1 MYLRKLKA
9 LIFLMMSRKKDTAK
23 KVTVNRPIAYGDTID
38 KYKAIYNEVKELFDV
53 E

>member
-1 MYLRKLKA
+1 MGAVMQLSEY
-9 LIFLMMSRKKDTAK
+9 F
-23 KVTVNRPIAYGDTID
+23 D